1 MGSGALAPIAPE
13 DAMTLRIAAA
23 SDVGL
28 RRDHNEDC
36 CASWSSSDPAEREAR
51 GELMVVADGMGG
63 SAAGEVASRTAVDT
77 VISQFR
83 DSHESPDAAL
93 PKAVEAAHRAVYRMG
108 REKPE
113 MAGMG
118 TTCTAVAVR
127 GHELRFAHV
136 GDSRAYLVN
145 NGHIRQLTSD
155 HSLVAQLV
163 QQKLMSPEQ
172 ARLDP
177 RRNVLT
183 RSIGVGENVEV
194 DHGDKA
200 VDLSSSDTILL
211 CSDGLHGLVSD
222 AELAQMA
229 GQKDLDKACSEFVA
243 LARERGGY
251 DNITVMLARLDGAGK

>member
-1 MGSGALAPIAPE
+1 MSLQ
-13 DAMTLRIAAA
+13 IAAA

-36 CASWSSSDPAEREAR
+36 YANWSSSDPAERARR
-51 GELMVVADGMGG
+51 GELRVVADGMGG

-83 DSHESPDAAL
+83 ENADGPDDAL
-93 PKAVEAAHRAVYRMG
+93 QKAVEAAHRAVYRMG
-108 REKPE
+108 REKTE
-113 MAGMG
+113 LAGMG
-118 TTCTAVAVR
+118 TTCTAVSVR
-127 GHELRFAHV
+127 GRELRYAHV
-136 GDSRAYLVN
+136 GDSRAYLVQ

-163 QQKLMSPEQ
+163 QQKLMTPEQ

-183 RSIGVGENVEV
+183 RSIGVGESVEV
-194 DHGDKA
+194 DHGA
-200 VDLSSSDTILL
+200 FASELSPSDTILL

-222 AELAQMA
+222 EELAKMA
-229 GQKDLDKACSEFVA
+229 GQKDLEKTCAEFVA
-243 LARERGGY
+243 LARQRGGY
-251 DNITVMLARLDGAGK
+251 DNITVMLARLGKES